1 MIPMPCEQK
10 DPQTLPGHTSLNDNT
25 QLIVFLH
32 YLPFTFPKLMLD
44 LWNFL
49 LFHSTDIRPE
59 GKGPCDA
66 FDAKMFRNACIF
78 WAGGWNNMRCSKI
91 KERTEGAMNKGE
103 GKMCWLPW

>member
-78 WAGGWNNMRCSKI
+78 
-91 KERTEGAMNKGE
+91 
-103 GKMCWLPW
+103 